1 MDTTA
6 IIVMGMILNHSCPP
20 FKLIILLCNDTN
32 TIIFYN
38 NLDMHSTYAYLIIDN
53 LRNDV
58 SIVKSLIISYV

>member
-1 MDTTA
+1 
-6 IIVMGMILNHSCPP
+6 MGMILNHSCLP
-20 FKLIILLCNDTN
+20 FKLIILLYNDTN